1 MNCITVN
8 FIVFLLCECV
18 NTWEGARCPARITL
32 ALAQRPTHITTY
44 EEDEEGPG
52 KLDLKTSGPE

>member
-1 MNCITVN
+1 MDKPPYRCP
-8 FIVFLLCECV
+8 CV
-18 NTWEGARCPARITL
+18 DTWEGALCPARITL